1 MTETSWTGT
10 LWAQKAAKH
19 ALVMERSP
27 DPSGTKPPE
36 QACWG
41 ETEAGAPRACEK
53 LTAQARHGSQGQPGA
68 CMGCRWDE
76 GTWPPAHEVP
86 AGAQWVMGTEVTVAS
101 QTQGEGTGRAVL
113 WQLPAAPKSCP
124 VQAQGMKAFSLHP
137 DATLAGGG

>member
-41 ETEAGAPRACEK
+41 ENEARATRACVK

-68 CMGCRWDE
+68 CKGCRRDV
-76 GTWPPAHEVP
+76 GTWSPACKVP

-101 QTQGEGTGRAVL
+101 QTQEEGTGRAVL
-113 WQLPAAPKSCP
+113 QQLPATPK
-124 VQAQGMKAFSLHP
+124 
-137 DATLAGGG
+137 

>member
-41 ETEAGAPRACEK
+41 ESEAGATRACVK
-53 LTAQARHGSQGQPGA
+53 LTAQAWHGSQGQPGA
-68 CMGCRWDE
+68 CKGYGRDE
-76 GTWPPAHEVP
+76 GTWSPAQEMP
-86 AGAQWVMGTEVTVAS
+86 AGAQWVTGMEVIVAS
-101 QTQGEGTGRAVL
+101 QTQEEGTGRAVL
-113 WQLPAAPKSCP
+113 QQLPATP
-124 VQAQGMKAFSLHP
+124 Q
-137 DATLAGGG
+137 